1 MKINDILYDLL
12 LEEFANKKILKVC
25 MLKWYGENPTN
36 EQSFEADDLLTKFY
50 ELKTSNRLK
59 TTDAEIV
66 TFLNNF
72 PDFDVTN
79 IPNATSY
86 SLSQMKFIVG
96 EFYELNGE
104 EDNTTNPIPEILRG
118 KDLPKTPERIEASKS
133 LWYENNQYTIIN
145 EDGFR
150 VYFIPDRQTS
160 INFGYYEGEM
170 SRTVPYSEQ
179 RHHMQWCT
187 TREVTSTNLYS
198 SYRDRRTFYFVIDES
213 KHPDVEPNVE
223 ISQYYLSALQYS
235 TDNGVHNFRIT
246 SILNNGSDPIFT
258 EDEIYSIYPKLRGH
272 MDKIKKVDYDLVAE
286 LGENANILD
295 RINENEGQYEFARMS
310 WRLKKAYIDSGKPIR
325 KEKSW
330 MSMQDGLK
338 ISYIDLTTKNTVL
351 ERFKK
356 ELYFTIKKDKKWL
369 TSLERR
375 LSILGYKGLSELVAE
390 INKDTYDLVRVSQNS
405 NDVVLYRTKS
415 KPSKYG
421 IWNSKKN
428 DWQEQGGIIYNDSYV
443 DPTPS
448 VMTSSKD
455 NKRYLVQVFSSS
467 KGQPDNSSFVIIY
480 SSDREG
486 MARGFFMTYSKF
498 LELKE
503 NERLSKEGQTDIDT
517 EIGNYSDI
525 KEWK

>member
-1 MKINDILYDLL
+1 MKINDILYDIL
-12 LEEFANKKILKVC
+12 LEEFENKKILRAC
-25 MLKWYGENPTN
+25 MLNWYGENPSN
-36 EQSFEADDLLTKFY
+36 EQTFEADNLLTKFY
-50 ELKTSNRLK
+50 ELKTGNKLK
-59 TTDAEIV
+59 TTDAEVI

-72 PDFDVTN
+72 PDFNTSN

-86 SLSQMKFIVG
+86 SLQQMKLLIG
-96 EFYELNGE
+96 EFYELNGN
-104 EDNTTNPIPEILRG
+104 EDNTTNTIPEILRG
-118 KDLPKTPERIEASKS
+118 KDLPKTPERIEVSKS
-133 LWYENNQYTIIN
+133 LWYENNQYLVVN

-150 VYFIPDRQTS
+150 VYFIPDRQAS

-170 SRTVPYSEQ
+170 SRTEPYSSQ
-179 RHHMQWCT
+179 PSHMQWCT
-187 TREVTSTNLYS
+187 TREITSYNLYS

-213 KHPDVEPNVE
+213 KSPEVESDVQV
-223 ISQYYLSALQYS
+223 SQYYLSALQYA
-235 TDNGVHNFRIT
+235 TDSPTNFRVT
-246 SILNNGSDPIFT
+246 SILNNGSDPTFT
-258 EDEIYSIYPKLRGH
+258 EEQLYAIYPKLRGH
-272 MDKIKKVDYDLVAE
+272 MDIIKKVEYDYATE
-286 LGENANILD
+286 LGESANILD
-295 RINENEGQYEFARMS
+295 RISENEGQYEFAKMS

-330 MSMQDGLK
+330 MSMQGGLK
-338 ISYIDLTTKNTVL
+338 TSYIDLTEKNTVL

-369 TSLERR
+369 SSLERR
-375 LSILGYKGLSELVAE
+375 LTILGYKGLGELVAE

-405 NDVVLYRTKS
+405 NDVVLYRTKL

-428 DWQEQGGIIYNDSYV
+428 DWQEQGGITYNDAYT

-448 VMTSSKD
+448 IMTSSKD
-455 NKRYLVQVFSSS
+455 NKRYLVQVFSTN
-467 KGQPDNSSFVIIY
+467 KGQTDNTSFVILY

-486 MARGFFMTYSKF
+486 MARGYFMTYNKF

-503 NERLSKEGQTDIDT
+503 NERLSKEGQTDVDT

>member
-1 MKINDILYDLL
+1 MKINDILYDIL
-12 LEEFANKKILKVC
+12 LEEFANKKILRAC

-36 EQSFEADDLLTKFY
+36 EQSFEADNLLTKFY
-50 ELKTSNRLK
+50 ELKTGNKLK
-59 TTDAEIV
+59 TTDAEVI

-72 PDFDVTN
+72 PDFDVSN
-79 IPNATSY
+79 IPNATMY
-86 SLSQMKFIVG
+86 SLQQMKLLIG
-96 EFYELNGE
+96 EFYELDGN
-104 EDNTTNPIPEILRG
+104 EDNTTNTIPEILRG
-118 KDLPKTPERIEASKS
+118 KDLPKTPERIAASKS

-150 VYFIPDRQTS
+150 VYSIPDRQTS

-170 SRTVPYSEQ
+170 SRTPPYSEQ
-179 RHHMQWCT
+179 PNHMQWCT
-187 TREVTSTNLYS
+187 TREITSSNLYS

-213 KHPDVEPNVE
+213 KNPEVEPNVQ

-235 TDNGVHNFRIT
+235 TDSPTNFRVT
-246 SILNNGSDPIFT
+246 SILNNGSDPVFT
-258 EDEIYSIYPKLRGH
+258 EEQLYAIYPKLRGH
-272 MDKIKKVDYDLVAE
+272 IDKIKKVEYDYAAE
-286 LGENANILD
+286 LGESANILD
-295 RINENEGQYEFARMS
+295 RITENEGQYEFARMS

-338 ISYIDLTTKNTVL
+338 TSYIDLTQSNNVF

-356 ELYFTIKKDKKWL
+356 ELYFAIKKDKKWL

-405 NDVVLYRTKS
+405 NDVVLYRTKL

-428 DWQEQGGIIYNDSYV
+428 DWYEKNGITYNDVYT
-443 DPTPS
+443 DPSTN
-448 VMTSSKD
+448 VFTSSKD
-455 NKRYLVQVFSSS
+455 NKRYLVQIFNESGGPS
-467 KGQPDNSSFVIIY
+467 NSSFVILY
-480 SSDREG
+480 PTVKEEK
-486 MARGFFMTYSKF
+486 ARGFFMTYNTF
-498 LELKE
+498 LDLKE
-503 NERLSKEGQTDIDT
+503 NERLYKEGQTDVDT
-517 EIGNYSDI
+517 DVEKHSDI

>member
-1 MKINDILYDLL
+1 MKINDILYDIL
-12 LEEFANKKILKVC
+12 LEEFANKKILKAC

-36 EQSFEADDLLTKFY
+36 EQTFEADNLLTKFY
-50 ELKTSNRLK
+50 ELKTGNKLK
-59 TTDAEIV
+59 TTDAEVI

-72 PDFDVTN
+72 SDFDASN

-86 SLSQMKFIVG
+86 SLQQMKFLIG
-96 EFYELNGE
+96 EFYELDGE
-104 EDNTTNPIPEILRG
+104 ENNTTNPVPEILRG

-133 LWYENNQYTIIN
+133 LWYSNNTHTIIN

-170 SRTVPYSEQ
+170 SRTPPYSEQ

-187 TREVTSTNLYS
+187 TREITSSNLYS

-213 KHPDVEPNVE
+213 KNPEVEPNVE

-235 TDNGVHNFRIT
+235 TDSPTNFRVT
-246 SILNNGSDPIFT
+246 SILNSGSDPVFS
-258 EDEIYSIYPKLRGH
+258 EEELYRIYPKLRGH
-272 MDKIKKVDYDLVAE
+272 IEKIKKVDYDYAAE
-286 LGENANILD
+286 LGESANILD
-295 RINENEGQYEFARMS
+295 RISENEGQYEFSRMP

-325 KEKSW
+325 KQKSW
-330 MSMQDGLK
+330 ASMQDGLK
-338 ISYIDLTTKNTVL
+338 TSYIDLTQSNTVF

-356 ELYFTIKKDKKWL
+356 ELYFVIKAEKKWL

-375 LSILGYKGLSELVAE
+375 LTILGYKGLTELVAE

-405 NDVVLYRTKS
+405 NDVVLYRTKV

-428 DWQEQGGIIYNDSYV
+428 DWYEKNGITYNDVYK
-443 DPTPS
+443 DPS
-448 VMTSSKD
+448 SNVFSSSKD
-455 NKRYLVQVFSSS
+455 NKRYLVQIFNESGS
-467 KGQPDNSSFVIIY
+467 PTNSSFVILY
-480 SSDREG
+480 PTVKEEK
-486 MARGFFMTYSKF
+486 ARGFFMTYNTF
-498 LELKE
+498 LDLKE
-503 NERLSKEGQTDIDT
+503 NEKLFKEGQTDVNTDVET
-517 EIGNYSDI
+517 YSDI

>member
-1 MKINDILYDLL
+1 MKINDILYNIL
-12 LEEFANKKILKVC
+12 LEEFANKKILRTC

-36 EQSFEADDLLTKFY
+36 EQTFEADNLLTKFY
-50 ELKTSNRLK
+50 ELKTGNKLK
-59 TTDAEIV
+59 TTDAEVI

-72 PDFDVTN
+72 SDFDTSN
-79 IPNATSY
+79 IPNATAY
-86 SLSQMKFIVG
+86 SLQQMKLLIG
-96 EFYELNGE
+96 EFYELDGN
-104 EDNTTNPIPEILRG
+104 EDNTTNTIPEILRG

-150 VYFIPDRQTS
+150 VYSIPDRQTS

-170 SRTVPYSEQ
+170 SRIPPYSEQ
-179 RHHMQWCT
+179 PSHMQWCT
-187 TREVTSTNLYS
+187 TREITSSNLYS

-213 KHPDVEPNVE
+213 KNPEVEPNVQ
-223 ISQYYLSALQYS
+223 ISQYYLSALQYA
-235 TDNGVHNFRIT
+235 TDSPSNFRVT
-246 SILNNGSDPIFT
+246 SILNNGSDPSFT
-258 EDEIYSIYPKLRGH
+258 EEQLYAIYPKLRGH
-272 MDKIKKVDYDLVAE
+272 IDKIKKVEYDYVAE
-286 LGENANILD
+286 LGESANILD
-295 RINENEGQYEFARMS
+295 RITENEGQYEFAKMS

-338 ISYIDLTTKNTVL
+338 TSYIDLTQSNTVF

-405 NDVVLYRTKS
+405 NDVVLYITKQ

-421 IWNSKKN
+421 IWNSKNN
-428 DWQEQGGIIYNDSYV
+428 DWYEKNGVTYNDSYKEP
-443 DPTPS
+443 DDDIF
-448 VMTSSKD
+448 MSSKND
-455 NKRYLVQVFSSS
+455 DVYYVSVFSKS
-467 KGQPDNSSFVIIY
+467 GQPDNTSFVILY
-480 SSDREG
+480 SINQIDSNR
-486 MARGFFMTYSKF
+486 ARGYFMTYDKF
-498 LELKE
+498 LELQE
-503 NERLSKEGQTDIDT
+503 NERLHKEGEEVDVDV
-517 EIGNYSDI
+517 EKHSDI